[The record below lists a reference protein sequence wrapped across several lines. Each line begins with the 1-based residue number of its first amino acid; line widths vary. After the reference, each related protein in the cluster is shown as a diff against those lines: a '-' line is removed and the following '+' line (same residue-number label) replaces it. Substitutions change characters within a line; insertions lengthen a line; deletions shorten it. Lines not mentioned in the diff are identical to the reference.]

1 MSHAFFSPSKSGM
14 WIPCPGSMAFP
25 ENQVD
30 GGSSPY
36 ADDGTAS
43 HHWAAA
49 QLQGA
54 QELLGSTLELNGKT
68 YTLDDERQDFIDIY
82 VDDVTRRSIGGD
94 LYVEYHVDLSHILG
108 AKQGGTADAG
118 IYVPRDKHLIV
129 EDLKYGTGEKVYA
142 SYILQPA
149 QGDVPEVREINPQL
163 GLYLLGLY
171 FDMRLLG
178 YKVEKV
184 TGVICQPRL
193 GHIDEYT
200 ITMKELMTFAA
211 KATVAVELAGNA
223 MTVAPNSL
231 TMAGYLNPST
241 RTCRWCQAKTKCPA
255 LARFV
260 LDETRA
266 DFDEPSVA
274 PVPIDTVALGK
285 AYAALPL
292 IAEWCRAVESSVKS
306 TVAGGLIE
314 VIGADGKPL
323 KFVEGKEGSRKWS
336 DEKLAEGLLVGV
348 LGQKAYTTPKV
359 ITAPQ
364 AAKLLDKKAT
374 KATWTDVFEPLIVR
388 PRGQPILAL
397 GSDPRPPFTG
407 TASADD
413 FAEDL
418 GE

>member
-14 WIPCPGSMAFP
+14 WISCPGSMAFP
-25 ENQVD
+25 ENQAE
-30 GGSSPY
+30 GGSSTY

-43 HHWAAA
+43 HHW
-49 QLQGA
+49 GA
-54 QELLGSTLELNGKT
+54 QILSGGEPTLGETLTLNEKVYT
-68 YTLDDERQDFIDIY
+68 YDEERADFVSMY
-82 VDDVTRRSIGGD
+82 VDDVQRRAMGGD
-94 LYVEYHVDLSHILG
+94 LFVEYYVDLSRVLG
-108 AKQGGTADAG
+108 AGQGGTADAG
-118 IYVPRDKHLIV
+118 IYVPKDKHLIV

-142 SYILQPA
+142 SYVLRPATDDQP
-149 QGDVPEVREINPQL
+149 EIRQINSQL

-171 FDMRLLG
+171 FDMLMLG
-178 YKVEKV
+178 YPVDKV

-200 ITMKELMTFAA
+200 ITVKELLDFAS
-211 KATVAVELAGNA
+211 KAESSVAMAGNA
-223 MTVAPNSL
+223 MTVALDSL

-241 RTCRWCQAKTKCPA
+241 RACRWCRAKTKCPA

-260 LDETRA
+260 VDETRA
-266 DFDEPSVA
+266 DFDEPSVPIA
-274 PVPIDTVALGK
+274 PVDAPDLGK
-285 AYAALPL
+285 RYAALPL
-292 IAEWCRAVESSVKS
+292 IYEWCRAIEQETK
-306 TVAGGLIE
+306 TVVAAGAQ
-314 VIGADGKPL
+314 VIGPDGKPL
-323 KFVEGKEGSRKWS
+323 KFVEGKEGARKWE

-374 KATWTDVFEPLIVR
+374 KATWTDVFEPLIKR
-388 PRGQPILAL
+388 PRGQPILTL

-407 TASADD
+407 AASADD